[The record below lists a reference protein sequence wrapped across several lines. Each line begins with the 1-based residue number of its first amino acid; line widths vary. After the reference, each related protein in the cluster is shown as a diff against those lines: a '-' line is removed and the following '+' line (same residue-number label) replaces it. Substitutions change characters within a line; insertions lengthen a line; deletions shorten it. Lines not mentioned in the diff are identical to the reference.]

1 MNSFPDCNPGAYY
14 YNAVR
19 WACSSN
25 VGIASGYENG
35 NFGPTDLVSNQD
47 LLTFLYRFA
56 CYCGYITNSS
66 SAQTNYRTAF
76 EQSVLSYPNTFW
88 DYSIVPVGWAY
99 QTGFITNYTIKG
111 TTSATRGDT
120 AKYIYHFYKRY
131 QKKYGLVVIDSWG
144 MEWAEECALEI
155 EDFLNGFIG
164 QLVGGEFDSSTDN
177 SIMATGN
184 SNLAG
189 TNRIKV
195 LGACRYDEQSFR
207 GDENATKEWCLGA
220 GYDSSFN
227 PYDEEESP
235 DPLKADYNSD
245 NRISLYELYYYSY
258 NEVLK
263 RVYQHIVHYPSGD
276 QYIIYED
283 HF

>member
-1 MNSFPDCNPGAYY
+1 MAVGLISWGKGEYSNGQLKQTLLRVVFNWYY
-14 YNAVR
+14 IKNNGLIGGIDM
-19 WACSSN
+19 SSTN
-25 VGIASGYENG
+25 TV
-35 NFGPTDLVSNQD
+35 
-47 LLTFLYRFA
+47 LLTPLALRTEIDKYKGTFVVMLET
-56 CYCGYITNSS
+56 CYAGMFISNTTNFD
-66 SAQTNYRTAF
+66 NV
-76 EQSVLSYPNTFW
+76 ELSYNE
-88 DYSIVPVGWAY
+88 IE
-99 QTGFITNYTIKG
+99 TI
-111 TTSATRGDT
+111 DN
-120 AKYIYHFYKRY
+120 
-131 QKKYGLVVIDSWG
+131 
-144 MEWAEECALEI
+144 EI

-195 LGACRYDEQSFR
+195 FGACRYDEQSFR